1 MPGIGLFAPARK
13 PWRQRFRKFPNWLY
27 AEEGATKRFPH
38 ADRKNSMLVD
48 SHCHLNYEGLVEDLE
63 GALARAAEANVGF
76 MLSISTKL
84 SEFDS
89 VLATTEGRDNIACT
103 VGIHPHESGV
113 EPETDVET
121 LVELTKHP
129 KVVGIGETGLD
140 FFYDN
145 SPREAQ
151 ERSFRTHIEAAR
163 QTQLPVIVHTR
174 DADERTIAII
184 DEEQQKGAFPGLIHC
199 FSAGPGLAKC
209 AVGHGMAISLSGI
222 ITFKTAEDIR
232 ETVKSVPLDH
242 ILVETDA
249 PFLAPIP
256 HRGKTNEPSFVAH
269 TAAKAAEIFDIDVE
283 TLAQRTTDNFFR
295 LFTKA
300 QKP

>member
-1 MPGIGLFAPARK
+1 
-13 PWRQRFRKFPNWLY
+13 
-27 AEEGATKRFPH
+27 
-38 ADRKNSMLVD
+38 MLVD
-48 SHCHLNYEGLVEDLE
+48 SHCHLNYEGLVEDLA
-63 GALARAAEANVGF
+63 GALERAADADVGF

-84 SEFDS
+84 REFDAI
-89 VLATTEGRDNIACT
+89 LATAEAHDNVACT

-121 LVELTKHP
+121 LVELTQHP

-145 SPREAQ
+145 SPRDAQ
-151 ERSFRTHIEAAR
+151 ERSFRTHIEASR
-163 QTQLPVIVHTR
+163 ETQLPIIIHTR

-184 DEEQQKGAFPGLIHC
+184 DEEQEKGAFPGLIHC
-199 FSAGPGLAKC
+199 FSAGPELAKC

-232 ETVKSVPLDH
+232 ETVKSVPLEH

-256 HRGKTNEPSFVAH
+256 HRGKKNEPAFVAH
-269 TAAKAAEIFDIDVE
+269 TAAKAAEIFNIDIAI
-283 TLAQRTTDNFFR
+283 LAERTTDNFFR
-295 LFTKA
+295 LFSKA
-300 QKP
+300 VRPI